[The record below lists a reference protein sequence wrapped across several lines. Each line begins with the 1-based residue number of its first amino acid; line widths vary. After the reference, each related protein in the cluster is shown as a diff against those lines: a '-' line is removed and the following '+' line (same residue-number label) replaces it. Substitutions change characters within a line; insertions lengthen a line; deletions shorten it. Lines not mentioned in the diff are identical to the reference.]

1 MPEIKRHLIT
11 TDYMQMIPTRKVS
24 TFLNIR
30 QENHLSQPEL
40 YLVEDDSTPE
50 VLKPIMVLTQNQSI
64 AVESPDMIDFIGTF
78 TEKSNKDVFMVFEL
92 K

>member
-1 MPEIKRHLIT
+1 MPEIKLHLIT
-11 TDYMQMIPTRKVS
+11 TYYMQMIPTIKVS

-50 VLKPIMVLTQNQSI
+50 VLKPIMVLAENQSI
-64 AVESPDMIDFIGTF
+64 AVESPDMIEFIGTF

>member
-1 MPEIKRHLIT
+1 
-11 TDYMQMIPTRKVS
+11 MIPTRKVS

-50 VLKPIMVLTQNQSI
+50 VLKPIMVLTHNQSI